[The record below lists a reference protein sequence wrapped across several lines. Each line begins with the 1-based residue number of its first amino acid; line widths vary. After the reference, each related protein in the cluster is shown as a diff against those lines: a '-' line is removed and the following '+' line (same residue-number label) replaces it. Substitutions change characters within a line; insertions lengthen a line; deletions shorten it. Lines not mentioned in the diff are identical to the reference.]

1 MSTPQTAKY
10 IKTQI
15 YEKSH
20 HPEYTSDPIRLVPHL
35 DFGAHSGV
43 PFNLQIEIITKPFMM
58 VEDHHNHPFDQY
70 LTFLGGD
77 INNNLELNAEIELV
91 LSEDGIHKETHV
103 ITKATSIF
111 IPKGLYHCPLI
122 YKRVDKP
129 FYFIEIF
136 FADQYTQLKRQ

>member
-10 IKTQI
+10 IKTQV

-20 HPEYTSDPIRLVPHL
+20 LSEYTSDPMRLVPHL
-35 DFGAHSGV
+35 DFGAFGGV
-43 PFNLQIEIITKPFMM
+43 PFHLQFEVITKPFVM
-58 VEDHHNHPFDQY
+58 VENHHNHPFNQY
-70 LTFLGGD
+70 LGD
-77 INNNLELNAEIELV
+77 INNDLELNAEIEPV
-91 LSEDGIHKETHV
+91 LGKDGIHRETHRF
-103 ITKATSIF
+103 TKATSIF

-136 FADQYTQLKRQ
+136 FADQYIQGKRQ

>member
-1 MSTPQTAKY
+1 MTTPQTAKY
-10 IKTQI
+10 IKTQV

-35 DFGAHSGV
+35 DFG
-43 PFNLQIEIITKPFMM
+43 
-58 VEDHHNHPFDQY
+58 
-70 LTFLGGD
+70 
-77 INNNLELNAEIELV
+77 V
-91 LSEDGIHKETHV
+91 LSEDGIHRETHT

-111 IPKGLYHCPLI
+111 VPKGLYHCPLV

-136 FADQYTQLKRQ
+136 FADQYIQGKIQ